1 MSSPFIRT
9 IKKIIASV
17 PFLRPLLTRPRIP
30 HGPKGIRKAGHRR
43 YIGGM
48 WDEIGKLQFDF
59 LVSQGLKP
67 EHVFV
72 DVACGS
78 LRAGVHLVPYLN
90 EGNYLGIEKEAELVE
105 AGIDKE
111 LGKELADKKKPE
123 FVISPA
129 FEFEKFSR
137 RPDFGIAQS
146 LFTHLPPSII
156 HQCFAKLRP
165 FIKPDGRFYAT
176 YFESPTRVINP
187 EQPHDHGFFVYTRE
201 QMDEFGAKNGWKAEY
216 IGNWNHP
223 RDQVIV
229 CYRPA

>member
-1 MSSPFIRT
+1 MSNPLIYT
-9 IKKIIASV
+9 AKKIIAAV
-17 PFLRPLLTRPRIP
+17 PFLRPLLARPRIP
-30 HGPKGIRKAGHRR
+30 HGPEGIRKAGHRR

-48 WDEIGKLQFDF
+48 WEEIGKLQFDF

-67 EHVFV
+67 DHVFV

-78 LRAGVHLVPYLN
+78 LRAGVHLIPYLN
-90 EGNYLGIEKEAELVE
+90 EGNYLGIEKEPDLIAAGVE
-105 AGIDKE
+105 KE
-111 LGKELADKKKPE
+111 LGRELAERKEPE
-123 FVISPA
+123 FVLSSA

-156 HQCFAKLRP
+156 SQCFAKLRP
-165 FIKPDGRFYAT
+165 FMNPDGRFYAT
-176 YFESPTRVINP
+176 YFESATPVSNP
-187 EQPHDHGFFVYTRE
+187 EVAHDHGFFVYTRQ
-201 QMDEFGAKNGWKAEY
+201 QMEEFGTQNGWKAEY

-229 CYRPA
+229 CYRPC